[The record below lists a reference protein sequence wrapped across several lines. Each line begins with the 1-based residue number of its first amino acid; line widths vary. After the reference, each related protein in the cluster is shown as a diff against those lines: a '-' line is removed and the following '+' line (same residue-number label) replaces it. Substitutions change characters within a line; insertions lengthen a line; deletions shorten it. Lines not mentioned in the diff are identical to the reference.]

1 MSNYGSTYNISQTG
15 NLYTLEAH
23 GAKTGLS
30 KYAGAKGTTVNSPVN
45 YRFLKLFRG
54 FDNEFFMFVKNQDR
68 KPIKLQGMQ
77 INASFIDRRDR
88 STVVSKRCIITD
100 YELGSIKV
108 VVTSGE
114 SARFGQG
121 HYDLVFS
128 YTNDLGHTMPMFCDL
143 HMRPNYTVE
152 VNEEG
157 DALPLTTEINDEFLE
172 RAGTDD
178 NGNSVTYYYSS
189 QMKSTG
195 YFDKPNGLITLAV
208 YGTNY
213 TGTFYAQG
221 TLSDSPSE
229 SDWFDITLGQYT
241 DTFYPYNNFTGV
253 DPWSFRTNVK
263 FIRTIHTVEQGSLDK
278 VVIRV

>member
-68 KPIKLQGMQ
+68 KPIKLQGLN

-88 STVVSKRCIITD
+88 STVVSKKCIITD

-114 SARFGQG
+114 SARFAQG

-128 YTNDLGHTMPMFCDL
+128 YTNEFGHTMPMFCDL

-152 VNEEG
+152 VN
-157 DALPLTTEINDEFLE
+157 
-172 RAGTDD
+172 
-178 NGNSVTYYYSS
+178 
-189 QMKSTG
+189 
-195 YFDKPNGLITLAV
+195 
-208 YGTNY
+208 
-213 TGTFYAQG
+213 
-221 TLSDSPSE
+221 
-229 SDWFDITLGQYT
+229 
-241 DTFYPYNNFTGV
+241 
-253 DPWSFRTNVK
+253 
-263 FIRTIHTVEQGSLDK
+263 
-278 VVIRV
+278 

>member
-15 NLYTLEAH
+15 ELYQIEAH
-23 GAKTGLS
+23 GAKTGLA

-54 FDNEFFMFVKNQDR
+54 FDNNFYMFIKDQDR
-68 KPIKLQGMQ
+68 KPIKLHGMN
-77 INASFIDRRDR
+77 INASFIDRSDR
-88 STVVSKRCIITD
+88 STVVSKKAIITD
-100 YELGSIKV
+100 YELGSVRIFV
-108 VVTSGE
+108 SSGE
-114 SARFGQG
+114 SARFSQG

-128 YTNDLGHTMPMFCDL
+128 YTTDLGHTMPMFCDL

-157 DALPLTTEINDEFLE
+157 DALPLTTEISDEFIE
-172 RAGTDD
+172 QFDTSTDPAT
-178 NGNSVTYYYSS
+178 SYYYSS
-189 QMKSTG
+189 IMKSTG
-195 YFDKPNGLITLAV
+195 YFNKPTGLITLAV

-213 TGTFYAQG
+213 TGNFFAQG
-221 TLSDSPSE
+221 TLSDSPSD

-241 DTFYPYNNFTGV
+241 QTFFPYNNFTGV

-263 FIRTIHTVEQGSLDK
+263 FIRTVHTIDTGSVDK